1 MRNSPNSVLET
12 ALEWVHGGASVAIAT
27 VVSTWGSA
35 PCGIGSQMV
44 VSKGGDIE
52 GSVSGGCVEGAVV
65 FEAMEAI
72 EDGVVRH
79 LEYGVS
85 DEDSFQAGLACG
97 GIIRLR
103 VDPVGGTAFSVAE
116 LADLCARRAA
126 RRSVCLAGDTARLWL
141 TEHPTGG
148 EAFALWFHPSRRL
161 AIVGAV
167 HIAQTLVPMA
177 QVAGF
182 DVTVMDPR
190 ASFATEAR
198 FPTCDIICDD
208 TETAIVAH
216 GVDAAT
222 AVVVLAHDP
231 KIDDAAL
238 TAAID
243 GSAFYIGC
251 LGSARTHAKRI
262 ARLREQ
268 GRSDSEMGRLIGP
281 IGLDIGAEGP
291 NEIAISVVAELVAAR
306 RGKLHS

>member
-12 ALEWVHGGASVAIAT
+12 ALAWANGGTSVVVAT

-35 PCGIGSQMV
+35 PCGVGSQMV
-44 VSKGGDIE
+44 VSETGAIE

-72 EDGVVRH
+72 VDGVVRH

-97 GIIRLR
+97 GTIRLR
-103 VDPVGGTAFSVAE
+103 LDPVGGTAFSVAD

-126 RRSVCLAGDTARLWL
+126 RRSVCLVGDETRLWL
-141 TEHPTGG
+141 TESPSGD
-148 EAFALWFHPSRRL
+148 ESFAQWFHPSRRL
-161 AIVGAV
+161 AVVGAV
-167 HIAQTLVPMA
+167 HIAQALVPMA
-177 QVAGF
+177 QTAGF

-190 ASFATEAR
+190 DSFATEAR
-198 FPTCDIICDD
+198 FPTCNIICDD
-208 TETAIVAH
+208 TETAIVTH
-216 GVDAAT
+216 GMDDST

-238 TAAID
+238 AAALD
-243 GSAFYIGC
+243 GGAFYIGC
-251 LGSARTHAKRI
+251 LGSTRTHAKRI
-262 ARLREQ
+262 ARLRGQ
-268 GRSDSEMGRLIGP
+268 GHDDAALARLIGP

-306 RGKLHS
+306 RGKLHG